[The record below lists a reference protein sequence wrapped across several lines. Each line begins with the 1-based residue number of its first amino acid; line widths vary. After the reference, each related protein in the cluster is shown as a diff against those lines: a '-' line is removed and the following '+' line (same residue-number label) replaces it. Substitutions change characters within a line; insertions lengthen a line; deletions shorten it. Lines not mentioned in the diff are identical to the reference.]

1 MTTASEVKKESA
13 VLDPGALGRIR
24 ALHKPGGPNLFAKVV
39 GLYFSSSLALTDAM
53 RAAAYTRDA
62 AGIREAAHAL
72 KSSSANVGALQFAQ
86 LCNEVEMAAAQGQL
100 DCARALVD
108 ELLVEYKHVLQA
120 LDAQNIAA

>member
-1 MTTASEVKKESA
+1 
-13 VLDPGALGRIR
+13 
-24 ALHKPGGPNLFAKVV
+24 
-39 GLYFSSSLALTDAM
+39 M

-86 LCNEVEMAAAQGQL
+86 LCKEVEMAAAQGQL
-100 DCARALVD
+100 DYARALVD
-108 ELLVEYKHVLQA
+108 QLLVEYKHVLQA